1 MLKQLL
7 QAINYCHEQ
16 KVAHR
21 DLKPENILIN
31 PKEKGS
37 IKVIDFGT
45 SHVFDQ
51 KHHEMHQM
59 YGTAYYIAPEVL
71 EGKYTE
77 LCDIWS
83 IGVILYIMLSG
94 KPPFNGKNDREILKH
109 VKESNYSLKGDL
121 WDKRSEQSKQIIR
134 QLMCKDVT
142 KRLTAKG
149 ALGHEWLKNKAETKF
164 DISIAK
170 GALDSLKEF
179 RVKIFITNLFCR
191 LRQNLNKL
199 RSLLWFRIFRT
210 RKSKQS

>member
-1 MLKQLL
+1 M
-7 QAINYCHEQ
+7 
-16 KVAHR
+16 
-21 DLKPENILIN
+21 IN

-51 KHHEMHQM
+51 QHHEMHQM

-109 VKESNYSLKGDL
+109 VRESNYSLKGDV
-121 WDKRSEQSKQIIR
+121 WDRRSE
-134 QLMCKDVT
+134 
-142 KRLTAKG
+142 
-149 ALGHEWLKNKAETKF
+149 
-164 DISIAK
+164 
-170 GALDSLKEF
+170 
-179 RVKIFITNLFCR
+179 
-191 LRQNLNKL
+191 
-199 RSLLWFRIFRT
+199 
-210 RKSKQS
+210 